1 MKIVHVHAKSE
12 VPVKLSAAALK
23 KLPKKKFG
31 IVTSVQH
38 IEKMGDILKQIKDSK
53 LAGQVLGCNA
63 LAAQDI
69 VKDVDAFL
77 FIGTGIFH
85 PLNIAWKT
93 NLPVWIW
100 NPVSKTLTQVE
111 QSQIDAH
118 NKKLKGLFNKFM
130 HADNI
135 GILVSL
141 KMGQKNFSAAKELAK
156 RKDKNYYLF
165 AADSLDLSELENFT
179 FIDFWVNTACP
190 RLPDDAKNLINID
203 DLANLLNIELKSI
216 EKPIWKTKP

>member
-1 MKIVHVHAKSE
+1 MKIVHIHAKSD
-12 VPVKLSAAALK
+12 VPIKLSATALK

-31 IVTSVQH
+31 IVTSIQH
-38 IEKMGDILKQIKDSK
+38 LDKIKDLLTQLKDSK

-63 LAAQDI
+63 LTAQDI
-69 VKDVDAFL
+69 AKDVDAFL
-77 FIGTGIFH
+77 FIGTGVFH

-93 NLPVWIW
+93 NKPVWIW

-111 QSQIDAH
+111 QDEINKY
-118 NKKLKGLFNKFM
+118 NKKLKGLFNKFA
-130 HADNI
+130 HAENI

-141 KMGQKNFSAAKELAK
+141 KMGQKNFSSAKELAK
-156 RKDKNYYLF
+156 RTDKNYYLF
-165 AADSLDLSELENFT
+165 AADSLDFSELENFT

-190 RLPDDAKNLINID
+190 RIPDEKNNIINID
-203 DLANLLNIELKSI
+203 DLATLLNIKLKSI